1 MNPEDM
7 KKEGLKKKDRL
18 NLISTY
24 DSVERKAG
32 NFIIIPYKIAEG
44 CIASYFPET
53 NVLVPLGLK
62 ARKSDTPA
70 SKYIVVRF
78 EKIIV

>member
-1 MNPEDM
+1 MNPDDM
-7 KKEGLKKKDRL
+7 IKEGLKKKDRI
-18 NLISTY
+18 NMISCY
-24 DSVERKAG
+24 NGEERKAN
-32 NFIIIPYKIAEG
+32 NFIIIPYKIARG

-70 SKYIVVRF
+70 SKYIVVKF
-78 EKIIV
+78 KKVIV